1 MLNRSL
7 LNREVFNI
15 SKPSLLTTK
24 LYKSLDFKPK
34 VIDTTYQEK
43 LLKKAKER
51 GFNTIEELKESLK
64 EELEKKKRI
73 LIK

>member
-1 MLNRSL
+1 M
-7 LNREVFNI
+7 NREVFNI